1 MASHR
6 LLSSSATTL
15 LILPHSNVI
24 AAIDIVFDFEISS
37 SMESVGVQN
46 RAGLVLMSHVAD
58 VSMDPDGDRELQVHV
73 SRPYCYRIRSI
84 NFPTASMKLIGNC
97 FVFLPQLK
105 NN

>member
-1 MASHR
+1 MASHC

-15 LILPHSNVI
+15 LILPH
-24 AAIDIVFDFEISS
+24 FEISS

-46 RAGLVLMSHVAD
+46 HTGLVLMSHVAD
-58 VSMDPDGDRELQVHV
+58 VLMDPDGDRELQVHV

-84 NFPTASMKLIGNC
+84 NFPTALMKLIGNC